1 MVNHPPIVKRAR
13 ALRRAQ
19 TDPERL
25 LWSKL
30 RNRGLDGAKFRRQ
43 EPLQGFVVD
52 FCCLE
57 KRLVIELDGDPH
69 GREPM
74 ASRDARRTLAL
85 NQLGFR
91 VIRFGNAQIWR
102 ELESVLDTIY
112 EALQMP
118 APSPLPQAEDGTC
131 RDHA

>member
-43 EPLQGFVVD
+43 EPLRGFVVD

-74 ASRDARRTLAL
+74 ASRDARRTLA
-85 NQLGFR
+85 
-91 VIRFGNAQIWR
+91 
-102 ELESVLDTIY
+102 
-112 EALQMP
+112 
-118 APSPLPQAEDGTC
+118 
-131 RDHA
+131 

>member
-30 RNRGLDGAKFRRQ
+30 RNRLLDGAKFRRQ

-57 KRLVIELDGDPH
+57 KRLVIELDGDQH
-69 GREPM
+69 GREPV

-91 VIRFGNAQIWR
+91 VIRFGNAQVWR

-112 EALQMP
+112 EALQLP
-118 APSPLPQAEDGTC
+118 TPDPPPQAEDGIGGDT
-131 RDHA
+131 